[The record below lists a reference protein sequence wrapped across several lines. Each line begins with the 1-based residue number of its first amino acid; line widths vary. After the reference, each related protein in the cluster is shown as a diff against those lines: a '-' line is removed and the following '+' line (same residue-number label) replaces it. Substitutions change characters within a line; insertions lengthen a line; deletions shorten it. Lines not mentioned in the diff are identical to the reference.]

1 MMQKISFFDQISR
14 NKRNS
19 YILILLI
26 FFSIIGLG
34 WVFAQIYDPGAY
46 FIILIFSI
54 IFSLA
59 YTVGTYYYSDK
70 LALMSVNAY
79 PADSP
84 QFRQYR
90 NRVEGL
96 ALAAGLPTPKVYVM
110 NTPEINAFATG
121 RDPQHSVICVTT
133 GTLQNLTDA
142 ELEGVLAHEMSHIA
156 NYDIRFVTLAA
167 IMVGIVSIASEI
179 FLRSMWFGG
188 GRDRDNKGSGG
199 AIFLVIGIVIAI
211 FAPIFVKLVQLAI
224 SRKREYMADAG
235 SVQLTR
241 APPYLVSA
249 LKKIKMYYEGGGAR
263 VKVNDAV
270 APMFFADPIKSRFI
284 GLFNTHPPIDD
295 RIKALEKMM

>member
-1 MMQKISFFDQISR
+1 VLSQI
-14 NKRNS
+14 
-19 YILILLI
+19 
-26 FFSIIGLG
+26 F
-34 WVFAQIYDPGAY
+34 DPGAF

-54 IFSLA
+54 IISLA

-96 ALAAGLPTPKVYVM
+96 ALAAGLPVPKVYIM
-110 NTPEINAFATG
+110 NSPEINAFATG

-133 GTLQNLTDA
+133 GALQNLNDP

-156 NYDIRFVTLAA
+156 NYDIRFVTLVA
-167 IMVGIVSIASEI
+167 IMVGIISIASQI
-179 FLRSMWFGG
+179 FLRSLWFGG
-188 GRDRDNKGSGG
+188 GSRDRDEGGSGRV
-199 AIFLVIGIVIAI
+199 IFMIIGIILAI
-211 FAPIFVKLVQLAI
+211 FAPIIVKLVQLAI

-241 APPYLVSA
+241 YPGNLISA
-249 LKKIKMYYEGGGAR
+249 LKKIKLYYEGGGAR

-270 APMFFADPIKSRFI
+270 APMFFADPIKTRFVE
-284 GLFNTHPPIDD
+284 LFNTHPPIDD
-295 RIKALEKMM
+295 RIKTLERM